1 MRVSL
6 CFVEVKTGKLEMMM
20 ELRWRSEQGSSEYP
34 DGPDL
39 TAASITKDTSGPT
52 VLCCLD
58 YCISHKSHGAT
69 VRGE

>member
-34 DGPDL
+34 DGPWDSHSSL
-39 TAASITKDTSGPT
+39 TAGHQLPLSFVAWTNIVYHTNLMGP
-52 VLCCLD
+52 L
-58 YCISHKSHGAT
+58 
-69 VRGE
+69 